1 MHYLAQ
7 PGPTLLDRFAWLIAG
22 LRHYVGE
29 IYMRDR
35 SALPLTALVHGRLR
49 RLAERFAALVARV
62 EAGTVRPVRVRV
74 APRAARVALPA
85 ALPRGFGWLGR
96 LMPEGNPYAEY
107 LERQVGS
114 DAEMAS
120 LLAAAPQAGRTLR
133 AVLWMMGR
141 PVPEVLRVAR
151 MGPPRPREPRPSRAC
166 VFR

>member
-35 SALPLTALVHGRLR
+35 SALPLTALVHDRLR
-49 RLAERFAALVARV
+49 RLAERFASLVARV
-62 EAGTVRPVRVRV
+62 AAGTVRPAR
-74 APRAARVALPA
+74 ARVVLSRPA
-85 ALPRGFGWLGR
+85 RARPPSGLPRGFGWLCR
-96 LMPEGNPYAEY
+96 LMPEGITYAEY

-120 LLAAAPQAGRTLR
+120 LLAAAP
-133 AVLWMMGR
+133 
-141 PVPEVLRVAR
+141 
-151 MGPPRPREPRPSRAC
+151 
-166 VFR
+166 